1 MKLYAEKQ
9 AVTKWQ
15 IIYFYLDGMLPEPS
29 TALAIIPLLV
39 DLVSQK
45 NKK

>member
-1 MKLYAEKQ
+1 MANYL
-9 AVTKWQ
+9 
-15 IIYFYLDGMLPEPS
+15 FYLDGMLPDPS

-39 DLVSQK
+39 DLVSQR